1 VIFLSLKIMILYL
14 LLSYQYR
21 SLIATASISILEFL
35 GKPATAK
42 QALAGYFPASKYEE

>member
-1 VIFLSLKIMILYL
+1 MILYL

-21 SLIATASISILEFL
+21 IHHSDFFSLIATASISILEFL